1 MLLRR
6 LLLLVAV
13 LFLVGAIASAIAPRP
28 EPEPIPSTPPSGPPA
43 ALGAT
48 RVAGTLPADDVV
60 RAVVGDVVDL
70 TVTADVEDTVEITD
84 LGLDAPVDAQ
94 DPARF
99 EFVADQPGRFAVTL
113 QSAGTRLGT
122 LEVTAAR

>member
-6 LLLLVAV
+6 LLLLVAL

-28 EPEPIPSTPPSGPPA
+28 EPEPAPLTPTPAPPA
-43 ALGAT
+43 AIAANRVTGA
-48 RVAGTLPADDVV
+48 LPADEVV
-60 RAVVGDVVDL
+60 HAAVGDVVDL
-70 TVTADVEDTVEITD
+70 SVRADVEDTVEIAD
-84 LGLDAPVDAQ
+84 LGLDAPVDPQ

-99 EFVADQPGRFAVTL
+99 EFVADQPGHFAVTL

-122 LEVTAAR
+122 LEVTAER